1 MAYLIEASLLAFSLF
16 MYGVKI
22 FTDHFVRKPSKTRTF
37 LDKHEAAVIA
47 SSGVFADAAVY
58 FSLSI
63 SFAAVIFNYKNQPLL
78 YEDKLGQTSTLLA
91 IDAPIGIIL
100 LSYPWLDRRDLRV
113 FLTAAAAL
121 MTFIIQF
128 MFRKARSF
136 SPQTN
141 LCLNWDATVEGFFVD
156 RFIVKAVWICLVFP
170 FFVWKVVPWQLF
182 RRSHIEGDVKLRKEF
197 HIPQRLR
204 IWRKLPL
211 WERTTNS
218 RPIKSLS
225 KFSTLVY
232 ERATQIHWEVLIA
245 YLLAAYAL
253 YANIYDIL
261 FLRFLRD
268 QEKEISVNKDQ
279 AETQWGYGQI
289 LAVFVWVPVLVEY
302 CYVLGWKMGWW
313 GTRVRVAERGWLR
326 GAAEKVTGY
335 EMVQPKGD

>member
-1 MAYLIEASLLAFSLF
+1 
-16 MYGVKI
+16 MYGVKL

-37 LDKHEAAVIA
+37 LDKHDAAVIA

-113 FLTAAAAL
+113 FLAAAAAL

-128 MFRKARSF
+128 LFRKARSF
-136 SPQTN
+136 NPQTN
-141 LCLNWDATVEGFFVD
+141 LCLNWDATVEGFFRD
-156 RFIVKAVWICLVFP
+156 RFIVKAVWVCLVFP
-170 FFVWKVVPWQLF
+170 FFVWKVVPWQIF
-182 RRSHIEGDVKLRKEF
+182 RKSCLDREVKLRKEF

-204 IWRKLPL
+204 IWQRLPL
-211 WERTTNS
+211 WERMKNS

-225 KFSTLVY
+225 HFSSLVS
-232 ERATQIHWEVLIA
+232 ERARQTPWEVLIA
-245 YLLAAYAL
+245 YFLAVYAL

-261 FLRFLRD
+261 FLRFLRN

-302 CYVLGWKMGWW
+302 CYVLGWQMSWW
-313 GTRVRVAERGWLR
+313 GTRVRVAERGWSR
-326 GAAEKVTGY
+326 GAEEVTGY

>member
-1 MAYLIEASLLAFSLF
+1 MIEASLLALSLF
-16 MYGVKI
+16 MYGVKLL
-22 FTDHFVRKPSKTRTF
+22 TDHFVRKPSKTRTF
-37 LDKHEAAVIA
+37 LAKHEEAVIA
-47 SSGVFADAAVY
+47 SSGVFLDAAVY

-91 IDAPIGIIL
+91 IDAPIGILL
-100 LSYPWLDRRDLRV
+100 LSYPWLDRRDLRT
-113 FLTAAAAL
+113 FLVAAAAL

-128 MFRKARSF
+128 MFRKAKSF
-136 SPQTN
+136 NPETN
-141 LCLNWDATVEGFFVD
+141 LCLNWDATVEGFFTD
-156 RFIVKAVWICLVFP
+156 RFIVKAVWVCLVFP
-170 FFVWKVVPWQLF
+170 FFVWKVVPWRLF
-182 RRSHIEGDVKLRKEF
+182 RKSHLDHGVKLRKEF

-204 IWRKLPL
+204 IWQKLPW
-211 WERTTNS
+211 WERMIDS

-225 KFSTLVY
+225 SFSASVY
-232 ERATQIHWEVLIA
+232 KRGRQTHWEALIA
-245 YLLAAYAL
+245 YFLAAYAL

-261 FLRFLRD
+261 FLHFLRN

-302 CYVLGWKMGWW
+302 CYVLGVKMSLW
-313 GTRVRVAERGWLR
+313 GTRVRVAERAWLR
-326 GAAEKVTGY
+326 GAAEEVTGY